1 MQLICSNSFAHF
13 EMKVV
18 CICLCANDLLK
29 YCYLPCRSIH
39 YMYNDDKFLGAI
51 LFFVIVFV
59 FICSAKRRLSQLGSL
74 LKLNQ
79 HCIDTALGFF
89 KMALQLN
96 LTRGRKSS
104 IMDTACLYLVCRSEG
119 TPRIFL
125 SLGLL

>member
-1 MQLICSNSFAHF
+1 MT
-13 EMKVV
+13 
-18 CICLCANDLLK
+18 
-29 YCYLPCRSIH
+29 
-39 YMYNDDKFLGAI
+39 
-51 LFFVIVFV
+51 
-59 FICSAKRRLSQLGSL
+59 SARRRLSQLGSL

-119 TPRIFL
+119 TPRIIIL
-125 SLGLL
+125 SLLLTQCFSGVVDSMTFHTLHIEF